1 MKLLDCTIRDGGYV
15 NNWEFTDEEV
25 KELYKCCSLAGFNYF
40 EIGFRTRIDNKGKGK
55 WFYCDEKDIDNI
67 KNSIDNGCK
76 ISIMTRI
83 EEVHLDLDSFLP
95 NDKTNIDLIRVFL
108 TYENE
113 ITASGRSGMS
123 LKKLEKCKNILLNLK
138 KLNYKVCL
146 NLGST
151 NVYDEED
158 FHNIFKIIINQVE
171 IDYLYFAD
179 SYGSILFNDFD
190 KHINNLYNFL
200 KIYKK
205 SNIKLGF
212 HAHNNLGNAYTNFIK
227 CLDSP
232 IDIVD
237 TTMSGLGRGAG
248 NLNSEIVLL
257 HLYKN
262 IDSSK
267 YNVKPLLEYSDK
279 HIFPLRK
286 FYGKYNFGYNNIL
299 MICGM
304 YNIHPNYGLELIG
317 DYNLSASECFELLL
331 KLKKKNIENHNFN
344 YDNKLISTL
353 FNKSKNNIK
362 VIFMDYDGTLS
373 NGNVYINKNGEE
385 LKTSNT
391 KDGYIIKK
399 LNHKYIFGII
409 SGADLSFF
417 KKRADY
423 LGIKYIFDKVSL
435 NKSKQDIINN
445 ILRDLNLEINNLAFI
460 GDDLNDISVIR
471 KCFSGCPSDAQN
483 EIKNE
488 SDYICIKKGGEG
500 CVREFIDYIND
511 NNL

>member
-1 MKLLDCTIRDGGYV
+1 MYEANSRKNKIRNKY
-15 NNWEFTDEEV
+15 
-25 KELYKCCSLAGFNYF
+25 
-40 EIGFRTRIDNKGKGK
+40 NKGKGK

-123 LKKLEKCKNILLNLK
+123 LKKLEKCKNILLHLK

-227 CLDSP
+227 C
-232 IDIVD
+232 
-237 TTMSGLGRGAG
+237 
-248 NLNSEIVLL
+248 
-257 HLYKN
+257 
-262 IDSSK
+262 
-267 YNVKPLLEYSDK
+267 
-279 HIFPLRK
+279 
-286 FYGKYNFGYNNIL
+286 
-299 MICGM
+299 
-304 YNIHPNYGLELIG
+304 
-317 DYNLSASECFELLL
+317 
-331 KLKKKNIENHNFN
+331 
-344 YDNKLISTL
+344 
-353 FNKSKNNIK
+353 
-362 VIFMDYDGTLS
+362 
-373 NGNVYINKNGEE
+373 
-385 LKTSNT
+385 
-391 KDGYIIKK
+391 
-399 LNHKYIFGII
+399 
-409 SGADLSFF
+409 
-417 KKRADY
+417 
-423 LGIKYIFDKVSL
+423 
-435 NKSKQDIINN
+435 
-445 ILRDLNLEINNLAFI
+445 
-460 GDDLNDISVIR
+460 
-471 KCFSGCPSDAQN
+471 
-483 EIKNE
+483 
-488 SDYICIKKGGEG
+488 
-500 CVREFIDYIND
+500 
-511 NNL
+511 